1 MDLVPRPIGQ
11 LDAALA
17 AQYRL
22 LAIYCNF
29 TGQVGRI
36 LDIRHG
42 RRTMILL
49 DPCRFLNRLA
59 IDLILVLPQI
69 FQMTAFD
76 WSRQNVQR
84 RQT

>member
-22 LAIYCNF
+22 PATYSNF
-29 TGQVGRI
+29 IGRFDGI
-36 LDIRHG
+36 LDILHR

-49 DPCRFLNRLA
+49 DPGRFLNRLA
-59 IDLILVLPQI
+59 TDLI
-69 FQMTAFD
+69 
-76 WSRQNVQR
+76 
-84 RQT
+84 